1 MKQGDEIVKGIVRFY
16 VGSIVGSANR
26 LVFFIGKISRNL
38 FGRHPGKINHQ
49 GLAAFAII
57 ALFSGFSLF
66 KNLVAGFS
74 DFNKWLV
81 HKMEAKLPAIY
92 KKIA

>member
-1 MKQGDEIVKGIVRFY
+1 MKQGDEIVKGIVCFY
-16 VGSIVGSANR
+16 IGSIVSSANR
-26 LVFFIGKISRNL
+26 LVLFIRKISGNL
-38 FGRHPGKINHQ
+38 FGCHPGKINHQ

-57 ALFSGFSLF
+57 AWFARLFGVKAFMTRLF
-66 KNLVAGFS
+66 